1 MARDDWSYKDIE
13 NFYDRVRMSLSAAST
28 STLPD
33 EYIDYPEKAP
43 FAESIIKARVPLW
56 SELDDNKFAIFE
68 SIIVYQTAS
77 LFQSL
82 VSSKTVKK
90 KQIPTITLEY
100 SENIDFGVN
109 GMGLSDLVDFLVS
122 ELNGENAG
130 SNFFGFLVTKGGFR
144 YGKV

>member
-1 MARDDWSYKDIE
+1 MAREDWSYKNID
-13 NFYDRVRMSLSAAST
+13 NFYDRVRMSLNAT
-28 STLPD
+28 SQTTVPD

-43 FAESIIKARVPLW
+43 FAESTIKTRVPMW

-77 LFQSL
+77 LFQNL
-82 VSSKTVKK
+82 VVSKSVKK

-100 SENIDFGVN
+100 NESTSFGSA
-109 GMGLSDLVDFLVS
+109 GMSLSDIIDLLVS
-122 ELNGENAG
+122 ELNGDNAG

-144 YGKV
+144 YGKI